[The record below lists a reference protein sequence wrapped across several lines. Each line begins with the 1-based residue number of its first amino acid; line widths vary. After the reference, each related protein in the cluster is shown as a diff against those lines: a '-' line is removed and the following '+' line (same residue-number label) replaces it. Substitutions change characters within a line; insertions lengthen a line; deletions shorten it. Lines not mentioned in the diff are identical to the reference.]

1 MNRGNLIK
9 IFSKNVVEVSIL
21 ARVERVTLSLA
32 QVVMTGVVSGMGA
45 ISVAINYVA
54 VSAEG
59 LCYLPAYGIG
69 GAVMRLVV
77 QSIGGQ
83 LEADVKVICV
93 FKNPYLSFV
102 LVIFMSVI
110 MFVFA
115 PFLASTLTNS
125 QGVID
130 GASEC
135 LRIVSFS

>member
-1 MNRGNLIK
+1 M
-9 IFSKNVVEVSIL
+9 
-21 ARVERVTLSLA
+21 TLSLA

-45 ISVAINYVA
+45 ISVAINYVVKLSKRRIMLFA
-54 VSAEG
+54 SLWNWWCFATT
-59 LCYLPAYGIG
+59 
-69 GAVMRLVV
+69 LVG
-77 QSIGGQ
+77 QSIGANRKDMAKRFAY
-83 LEADVKVICV
+83 LTTL
-93 FKNPYLSFV
+93 LSFV

-135 LRIVSFS
+135 LRIVSFSEPLFAISIVVMGGITWGWR